1 MLIYTLRHTQTSIN
15 RFQTVQLKFKICS
28 FWQDLY
34 SSWHLQVLLIHSH
47 SSARVLNILQATW
60 IWILSPHQSQQARK
74 RKGSLC
80 ISPLLRAKA
89 LRMTMACRL
98 PPLWAESFAGS
109 SFLTENVVLGGGQVL
124 TFAPHLAWAKRFF
137 YTRTPYGC
145 YRMDGQMPPNW
156 SSHLFSK
163 WRLCSSIN
171 TANVIELSFP
181 LNNII
186 SWLSAPG
193 TSSPSPRPFARVVF
207 HLLEHSFHTL
217 MPPPPTRPWLRLL
230 SFHSFFFFFC
240 RNPQHVRSQFT
251 DQELNLYP
259 LQWDYGVLASKP
271 PGKSLFSFFVSDF
284 ELLW

>member
-1 MLIYTLRHTQTSIN
+1 MLIYTLRHTQTSIH

-109 SFLTENVVLGGGQVL
+109 SFLTENVVLGGVRSWRLLPSCLSQAFS
-124 TFAPHLAWAKRFF
+124 TPAPLMAVIGWWANAPKL
-137 YTRTPYGC
+137 
-145 YRMDGQMPPNW
+145 

-181 LNNII
+181 WITLLADFQLLGHHLPLQGLLPEWYFICLNI
-186 SWLSAPG
+186 LSTHWCPHPPHAPDWG
-193 TSSPSPRPFARVVF
+193 YFLF
-207 HLLEHSFHTL
+207 IL
-217 MPPPPTRPWLRLL
+217 
-230 SFHSFFFFFC
+230 FFFFFL
-240 RNPQHVRSQFT
+240 P
-251 DQELNLYP
+251 
-259 LQWDYGVLASKP
+259 KP
-271 PGKSLFSFFVSDF
+271 PSM
-284 ELLW
+284 